1 MAARKRVTKRKTST
15 AAKGRRASAANNIN
29 AGKFLSVIF
38 PVIFIV
44 GIVFCL
50 GFLVLMGFRT
60 ATASSFFD
68 VKTIDVRGLNRA
80 SQSEIEALVNR
91 QVSKSGVFNADLA
104 QIKGDIEE
112 LKSVKTASVSR
123 VLPDGIRV
131 NLKERTP
138 IAVVSLESGDYWAD
152 EDGVLLGK
160 VEKTE
165 ERPPFAL
172 KGWDESKTLRAFD
185 ENKERVKIYAQMLQ
199 EWRDFEISK
208 RVREV
213 NLQDLQE
220 IQAVVQDSGEPV
232 RIILGKDDFGKR
244 LREAL
249 KAIANKGKEIESV
262 TFNGQ
267 SFVAQPRES

>member
-15 AAKGRRASAANNIN
+15 AAKGRRTSAANNIN

-208 RVREV
+208 RVKEV